1 MLLTDRRHR
10 LTQYLLGAVFS
21 GLTLAAYAGE
31 SLLIGAEDD
40 WFPYCAL
47 KDGIVQGMS
56 VDIVKAAFAATD
68 TAVELRAYPY
78 PRCMQMARK
87 GELVACFN
95 TAPDA
100 RIAADYLLPQT
111 PLFSDDIL
119 LWARATEPTPVTDL
133 NLLSGKKIAVTLGYE
148 YGSRFDSNQQLVRV
162 SVRKDLYGFLML
174 QRQRVDYSVAYR
186 GTAEQLFRQH
196 PELVGQFTPVATVH
210 QPQLFMSFS
219 RQNRDAPALLERFE
233 TGMQLIHGNGRYQQ
247 IIQQWQQNPA
257 H

>member
-1 MLLTDRRHR
+1 LPTDRRHR
-10 LTQYLLGAVFS
+10 LAQCLLGAVFS
-21 GLTLAAYAGE
+21 GLTLAACADE

-47 KDGIVQGMS
+47 KDGTVQGMS

-68 TAVELRAYPY
+68 TAIELRAYPY

-95 TAPDA
+95 TAADA
-100 RIAADYLLPQT
+100 RTAVDYLLPKT
-111 PLFSDDIL
+111 PLFSEEIL
-119 LWARATEPTPVTDL
+119 LWARAAEPAPVTDL
-133 NLLSGKKIAVTLGYE
+133 NLLSGKKIAVTIGYE

-174 QRQRVDYSVAYR
+174 QRHRVDYSVAYR

-196 PELVGQFTPVATVH
+196 PELAGQFTPVAILDR
-210 QPQLFMSFS
+210 PQLFLSFS
-219 RQNRDAPALLERFE
+219 RYNRDAPALLERFE